1 MERTTAPKSSL
12 NVQRLLVH
20 KNVRGEYL
28 CLVGQL
34 FNLKSGKLLYFLS
47 EERGEKNR
55 CFGLHFV
62 CNSV

>member
-12 NVQRLLVH
+12 NEGLLVH

-34 FNLKSGKLLYFLS
+34 FNPKSGKLLYFLS
-47 EERGEKNR
+47 EERGKKNR